1 MTTLET
7 ESEVIPAQA
16 TQEALPVAQD
26 GKGDKYKAVRF
37 NAMRHGILSRHT
49 VLAHEDAN
57 EYRAMLSALM
67 EEYQPAKATE
77 AHLVEELGGVIWRK
91 RRVMQA
97 ESASINRGLKSVVK
111 DAAGVI
117 PAAAPFESGLSGE
130 GADLREFVEMT
141 AKEIAQSKRDTQHDF
156 EAINK
161 AAAILWRGSAS
172 AYVRGLRALPL
183 YFREQWHE
191 CVKDK
196 KYPLTAEGLDAFI
209 RNELVAQCLNSEK
222 LVRHHAAIK
231 AQAMGE
237 GLQVH
242 RLEILSRYETHLD
255 RKFERTLA
263 MLLKLKELRRG

>member
-7 ESEVIPAQA
+7 DSAEIPAPA

-37 NAMRHGILSRHT
+37 NAMRHGILSRYT

-57 EYRAMLSALM
+57 EYRVMLSALM
-67 EEYQPAKATE
+67 EEYKPAKATE
-77 AHLVEELGGVIWRK
+77 AHLVEELGGIIWRK

-97 ESASINRGLKSVVK
+97 EGASINRGLTKVVK

-117 PAAAPFESGLSGE
+117 PAAAPFEFDLSGE
-130 GADLREFVEMT
+130 GADLRECVEMK
-141 AKEIAQSKRDTQHDF
+141 AKEIAQSKRDTKHDF
-156 EAINK
+156 DAIKK

-172 AYVRGLRALPL
+172 AYDSGLRALPS
-183 YFREQWHE
+183 YFREQWQA
-191 CVKDK
+191 CVRAK
-196 KYPLTAEGLDAFI
+196 KYPVTAEGLVEFI
-209 RNELVAQCLNSEK
+209 RNELVSECLNSEK

-231 AQAMGE
+231 KQALGE

-242 RLEILSRYETHLD
+242 RLENLTRYETHLD

-263 MLLKLKELRRG
+263 MLLKLKELRSG

>member
-7 ESEVIPAQA
+7 DSAEIPAPA
-16 TQEALPVAQD
+16 TQETLPAAKG
-26 GKGDKYKAVRF
+26 GKGNYMAVRF
-37 NAMRHGILSRHT
+37 NAMRHGILSRYT

-67 EEYQPAKATE
+67 EEYKPAKATE
-77 AHLVEELGGVIWRK
+77 AHLVEELGGIIWRK

-130 GADLREFVEMT
+130 GEDLRSFVEMT
-141 AKEIAQSKRDTQHDF
+141 AKEIAESKRDTQHDF
-156 EAINK
+156 EAIKK
-161 AAAILWRGSAS
+161 AAAILSRGSAS
-172 AYVRGLRALPL
+172 AYDRGLKALPL
-183 YFREQWHE
+183 NFREQWQD
-191 CVKDK
+191 CVREN
-196 KYPLTAEGLDAFI
+196 KYPVTAEGLDAFI
-209 RNELVAQCLNSEK
+209 RDELVSECLRSEK

-237 GLQVH
+237 GLHVH
-242 RLEILSRYETHLD
+242 IHHSDKSRI
-255 RKFERTLA
+255 
-263 MLLKLKELRRG
+263 